1 MNNKSVITT
10 KESKPSISKTAL
22 MRLAGFS
29 AMLAGLGI
37 VVLGMFHPA
46 NETAFV
52 TTPAWIIVH
61 IFATSL
67 GFFGVLGLTGLY
79 ARQVEKAGW
88 LGLIGFLVFSAWM
101 ALVGMLSFIE
111 TALLPKMASE
121 FPPFVTSF
129 LGMFSGNPSQVDL
142 GVLPTLWNI
151 STPMLLL
158 GSLLFAIAT
167 FRARILP
174 RWAAGLLALGTVFV
188 PVGALVPAEIAA
200 KIIMVPMGL
209 GLAWMGYALL
219 TEPRAKSAEVMQ
231 DQRAANPETSS
242 AA

>member
-1 MNNKSVITT
+1 MNTKGKIAI
-10 KESKPSISKTAL
+10 KESKTRISTAAL

-46 NETAFV
+46 NEPAYV

-67 GFFGVLGLTGLY
+67 GFFGVLGLAGLY

-88 LGLIGFLVFSAWM
+88 LGLIGFLLFSVWM
-101 ALVGMLSFIE
+101 TLVGFYSFIE
-111 TALLPKMASE
+111 AAILPHLASE
-121 FPPFVTSF
+121 FPPFVTGF
-129 LGMFSGNPSQVDL
+129 LGMLNSIPSEVNL
-142 GVLPTLWNI
+142 GVMPTMWAI
-151 STPMLLL
+151 STPMLIV

-167 FRARILP
+167 FRAGILP
-174 RWAAGLLALGTVFV
+174 RWAAGLLALGTLMI
-188 PVGALVPAEIAA
+188 PVGALLPTELQA
-200 KIIMVPMGL
+200 KIILVPMGL

-219 TEPRAKSAEVMQ
+219 TERRVKVTEPLPGKVSPQLSQTGA
-231 DQRAANPETSS
+231 D
-242 AA
+242 

>member
-1 MNNKSVITT
+1 MNTKGKIAT
-10 KESKPSISKTAL
+10 KESKPRITTATL

-37 VVLGMFHPA
+37 VVLGTFHPA
-46 NETAFV
+46 NEPINV

-88 LGLIGFLVFSAWM
+88 LGLVGFLLFSLWM
-101 ALVGMLSFIE
+101 TLVGFFSYIE
-111 TALLPKMASE
+111 AALLPHLASE
-121 FPPFVTSF
+121 FPQFVTGF
-129 LGMFSGNPSQVDL
+129 LGMFSGIPSAVNL
-142 GVLPTLWNI
+142 GVLPTMWNI
-151 STPMLLL
+151 STPMLII
-158 GSLLFAIAT
+158 GSLVFAIAT

-174 RWAAGLLALGTVFV
+174 RWAAGLLALGTLMI
-188 PVGALVPAEIAA
+188 PVGALLPTELQA
-200 KIIMVPMGL
+200 KIIMIPMGL

-219 TEPRAKSAEVMQ
+219 TERRAPA
-231 DQRAANPETSS
+231 PEPCADLGSLQFSQTG
-242 AA
+242 AD